1 MSPLQFFSQ
10 QMYSVYNLLTE
21 RSTKL
26 YRDCIGVH
34 GVRTGSQKIFL
45 VLEADHILCL
55 YFDCYFRQ
63 ADVCLVLGSSLQIV
77 PAGNLPRHTQ
87 KHSGLLVVITDDA
100 NNQIAG
106 RGVRSRYLISQSF
119 KSMII

>member
-10 QMYSVYNLLTE
+10 QLYSVYNLLTE

-26 YRDCIGVH
+26 YRDRIGVN

-45 VLEADHILCL
+45 VSEADHILCL

-87 KHSGLLVVITDDA
+87 KHSGSLVVIIDNA
-100 NNQIAG
+100 NNQIAR
-106 RGVRSRYLISQSF
+106 RGVRSRYLISQY
-119 KSMII
+119 KTI

>member
-10 QMYSVYNLLTE
+10 QLYSVYNLLTE

-26 YRDCIGVH
+26 YRDRIGVN

-45 VLEADHILCL
+45 VSEADHILCL

-77 PAGNLPRHTQ
+77 PGNLPRHTQ
-87 KHSGLLVVITDDA
+87 KHSGSLVVITYGA
-100 NNQIAG
+100 NNQIA
-106 RGVRSRYLISQSF
+106 RSGVRSR
-119 KSMII
+119 